1 MPAPRTRFERLY
13 AAAGRRAGD
22 QLADEL
28 LRAGTL
34 EPTLTPSRLAAY
46 AIASLVHLVTLASL
60 GLGLWFAVST
70 FPNPGGILIGVLFA
84 SPGLLMAP
92 RFGRLPKG
100 AVATRRE
107 EMPELHAFCDDI
119 AAALAVKP
127 PHLIVVDD
135 EFNASWSNIGWRRRR
150 VLTLGLPLF
159 TVLEPE
165 ERTALVAHEL
175 AHAKN
180 GDASR
185 GFVIGGALNALI
197 QVHALLRPYRNPSGA
212 DALINWFFALLA
224 RPVWW
229 VIHLEF
235 FLLRRDSQR
244 AEYLAD
250 ALAAEVAGS
259 GAIVSL
265 HEKLL
270 LYPTFWSVVQH
281 AARAPAEEDMFERMQ
296 MVLRSVSARE
306 RERRRRVARLEE
318 SRLGDSHPPTAKRI
332 RLVEERARREA
343 RVTMTSEVTEAID
356 RELEPLRPRAQEA
369 LIDAYRASVYR

>member
-1 MPAPRTRFERLY
+1 MPTPRTRFGRLS

-28 LRAGTL
+28 LHAGTL
-34 EPTLTPSRLAAY
+34 EPKLTPSRLAAY
-46 AIASLVHLVTLASL
+46 VIASLVHLVTLASL
-60 GLGLWFAVST
+60 GLGLYVAAAT
-70 FPNPGGILIGVLFA
+70 FPNPGGILVGLLFA
-84 SPGLLMAP
+84 APGLLMAP
-92 RFGRLPKG
+92 RFGKLPKG
-100 AVATRRE
+100 AVAASRQD
-107 EMPELHAFCDDI
+107 MPELHRFCDEV

-127 PHLIVVDD
+127 AHLIVVDD

-212 DALINWFFALLA
+212 DVLINWFFALLA

-250 ALAAEVAGS
+250 ALAAEAAGS
-259 GAIVSL
+259 GAVVSL

-270 LYPTFWSVVQH
+270 LYTTFWSVVQH
-281 AARAPAEEDMFERMQ
+281 AARAPEGEDMFERLQ
-296 MVLRSVSARE
+296 TALRSVSARE
-306 RERRRRVARLEE
+306 RDRRRRVARLEE

-332 RLVEERARREA
+332 QLVEERAQREA
-343 RVTMTSEVTEAID
+343 RVVVTPETTDAIE
-356 RELEPLRPRAQEA
+356 RELKPLRPRAQEV
-369 LIDAYRASVYR
+369 LIDLYRASVYR